1 MTREQAKQAYRLA
14 YATAV
19 NRLHLNS
26 NPKAEEPFRTNGVV
40 CLGLTDEERDAVWNA
55 ARDDL
60 SRRFGSWT
68 DDQIRMADGYAEI
81 YAAIYAA
88 HDPS

>member
-1 MTREQAKQAYRLA
+1 MTRDQAKQAYRLA

-26 NPKAEEPFRTNGVV
+26 TRKPEEPFRTKGLV
-40 CLGLTDEERDAVWNA
+40 CLGLTEEERDAVWNA

-68 DDQIRMADGYAEI
+68 DDQIRMADGYAET